1 MARYRISA
9 LSGLLLGFVVSI
21 PQPSRAQ
28 VSLQRDLITAEAVPA
43 GRWPFCYGAAMS
55 WIDQRPDDAMMG
67 SFEAI
72 GPEPVATVAPALFRD
87 AMSRLG
93 AAVHVVTTAGPAGT
107 AGVTATAVAP
117 VSDQP
122 ATVLVCLNRRSQI
135 SPILQ
140 ENRVLCVNTLRAGA
154 DPIADLFAGRT
165 GVPMAER
172 FATTGWRTLTTGAPM
187 LPSAVIAFD
196 CQVIEIKAVA
206 THNVV
211 IAGVVAL
218 HLGES
223 GPALVYHERAYK
235 QV

>member
-1 MARYRISA
+1 
-9 LSGLLLGFVVSI
+9 
-21 PQPSRAQ
+21 
-28 VSLQRDLITAEAVPA
+28 
-43 GRWPFCYGAAMS
+43 MS

-72 GPEPVATVAPALFRD
+72 GPEPIATVAPAQFRE

-93 AAVHVVTTAGPAGT
+93 AAVHVVTTGPAGK
-107 AGVTATAVAP
+107 AGFTATAVTS

-122 ATVLVCLNRRSQI
+122 ATLLVCLNRRSQVT
-135 SPILQ
+135 PILQ
-140 ENRVLCVNTLRAGA
+140 ENRVLCINTLRAGG
-154 DPIADLFAGRT
+154 DPVADLFAGRT

-172 FATTGWRTLTTGAPM
+172 FAGMDWMSLDTGAPV

-196 CQVIEIKAVA
+196 CRVIEVKAVG
-206 THNVV
+206 THNVI

-218 HLGES
+218 RLGEP